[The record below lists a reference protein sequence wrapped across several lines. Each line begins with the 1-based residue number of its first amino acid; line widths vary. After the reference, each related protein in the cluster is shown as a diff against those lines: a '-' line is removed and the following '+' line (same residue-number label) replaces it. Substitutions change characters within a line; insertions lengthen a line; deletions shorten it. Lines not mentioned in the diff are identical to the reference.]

1 MAILAIILAV
11 LLIVGI
17 YIIWNL
23 NKKITKLEDIVEYQ
37 IDYLRKVS
45 LIIQES
51 NVYINKLDEKGHFRA
66 DDEVGTFFDFMKEIQ
81 DLINDFR
88 LPKDYGQKTKQE

>member
-1 MAILAIILAV
+1 MIYA
-11 LLIVGI
+11 LLILVILVCG

-23 NKKITKLEDIVEYQ
+23 NNKLTKAEDIIDEQ

-45 LIIQES
+45 LTIQES
-51 NVYINKLDEKGHFRA
+51 NLYINKLDEKGHFRS

-81 DLINDFR
+81 DLINSYR
-88 LPKDYGQKTKQE
+88 LPKGYGEKIKQE

>member
-1 MAILAIILAV
+1 MIYALLILIIL
-11 LLIVGI
+11 LFG

-23 NKKITKLEDIVEYQ
+23 NKKVIKAEDIIEEQ

-45 LIIQES
+45 LTIQES
-51 NVYINKLDEKGHFRA
+51 NLYINKLDEKGHFRA

-81 DLINDFR
+81 DLINSYR
-88 LPKDYGQKTKQE
+88 LPQGYGKETKQQ

>member
-1 MAILAIILAV
+1 MIYA
-11 LLIVGI
+11 LLILLILVCG

-23 NKKITKLEDIVEYQ
+23 SNKLTKAEDIIDEQ

-45 LIIQES
+45 LTIQES
-51 NVYINKLDEKGHFRA
+51 NLYINKLDEKGHFRS

-81 DLINDFR
+81 DLINSYR
-88 LPKDYGQKTKQE
+88 LPKGYGEKIKQE

>member
-1 MAILAIILAV
+1 MIYA
-11 LLIVGI
+11 LLILVILVCG

-23 NKKITKLEDIVEYQ
+23 NNKLTKAEDIIDEQ

-45 LIIQES
+45 LTIQES
-51 NVYINKLDEKGHFRA
+51 NLYINKLDEKGHFRS

-81 DLINDFR
+81 DLINSYR
-88 LPKDYGQKTKQE
+88 LPKGYGEKIK

>member
-1 MAILAIILAV
+1 MIYALLILIIL
-11 LLIVGI
+11 LFG

-23 NKKITKLEDIVEYQ
+23 NKKVIKAEDIIEEQ

-45 LIIQES
+45 LTIQES
-51 NVYINKLDEKGHFRA
+51 NLYINKLDEKGHFRA

-81 DLINDFR
+81 DLINSYR
-88 LPKDYGQKTKQE
+88 LPQGYGKEIKQQ

>member
-1 MAILAIILAV
+1 MIYVLLV
-11 LLIVGI
+11 LLILVCG

-23 NKKITKLEDIVEYQ
+23 NNKLTKAEDIIDEQ

-45 LIIQES
+45 LTIQES
-51 NVYINKLDEKGHFRA
+51 NLYINKLDEKGHFRS

-81 DLINDFR
+81 DLINSYR
-88 LPKDYGQKTKQE
+88 LPKGYGEKIKQE

>member
-1 MAILAIILAV
+1 MLYILLVAV
-11 LLIVGI
+11 IVVCG

-23 NKKITKLEDIVEYQ
+23 NSKLLKAEDIIEEQ

-45 LIIQES
+45 LTIQES
-51 NVYINKLDEKGHFRA
+51 NIYINKLDEKGHFRA

-81 DLINDFR
+81 DLINSFR
-88 LPKDYGQKTKQE
+88 LPQGYGKKETN